1 VKDNVTPYDLL
12 EEQVAG
18 LRREL
23 ALRDEQ
29 LILQAKEYERRLE
42 GLNGEAGRLRN
53 MQQEYISREVF
64 DREITSVRL
73 RLSQSEAALIKA
85 EGRHQLTQYVPWIIA
100 AAAIVFDYFKK

>member
-1 VKDNVTPYDLL
+1 MKDNVTPYDIL
-12 EEQVAG
+12 EEQITS

-23 ALRDEQ
+23 ALRDGQ

-85 EGRHQLTQYVPWIIA
+85 EGRHQLTQYIPYIIA
-100 AAAIVFDYFKK
+100 VAAIAFDYFKK